1 MNRLSKDNT
10 DKILHLLCII
20 GGFILLFFINSEDDF
35 ISTGIKIVGFI
46 LVMYG
51 LFSISTKW
59 VKEDKDAPEAPF
71 K

>member
-10 DKILHLLCII
+10 DKVLHLLCIT
-20 GGFILLFFINSEDDF
+20 GGFILLFFINSVDEL

-46 LVMYG
+46 LTMYG

-59 VKEDKDAPEAPF
+59 VKDDEKPPKE
-71 K
+71 